1 MAVGGNDL
9 VLRLSLTV
17 ADDLLIAESEF
28 LKAGQLSRLYKFSMC
43 AAGAYGVE
51 YHVNYDSS

>member
-43 AAGAYGVE
+43 VAGSYSVE
-51 YHVNYDSS
+51 CRVNYDSS